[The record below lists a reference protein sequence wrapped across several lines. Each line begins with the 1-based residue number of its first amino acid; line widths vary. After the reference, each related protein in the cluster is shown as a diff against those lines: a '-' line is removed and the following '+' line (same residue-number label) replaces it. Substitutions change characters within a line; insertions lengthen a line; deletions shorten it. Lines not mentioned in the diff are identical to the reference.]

1 MSEVDEITKYLF
13 YCQNKDKI
21 KGDISRIYWVDDEMI
36 VVGTPDDND
45 YHNCDEMQCTSVC
58 CTLFRGRA
66 GEP

>member
-21 KGDISRIYWVDDEMI
+21 KGDISKIYWVGNEMI
-36 VVGTPDDND
+36 VVGSPEDTDD
-45 YHNCDEMQCTSVC
+45 HNCDEMRCTSVC
-58 CTLFRGRA
+58 CTLFREKT